1 MPTKSTQTERATSLP
16 IRFRSLERIEGKEG
30 KSKLLDQRS
39 QLYRILT
46 DIKRAI
52 RQKSPTAPDRMDL
65 HIELVKSPDDAL
77 LRARSEALE
86 GRMIDLLDEVAWGYL
101 GRAFVLRVPEVECV
115 WSPHITVVYF
125 GRHPRPPVGELFAI
139 VRQVMGGGIA
149 R

>member
-65 HIELVKSPDDAL
+65 HIELVKSPDDVL
-77 LRARSEALE
+77 LRARTQALE
-86 GRMIDLLDEVAWGYL
+86 GRTVDLLDEGAWDYF
-101 GRAFVLRVPEVECV
+101 GRAFVLRVPPVEGV
-115 WSPHITVVYF
+115 RSPHITVVYF
-125 GRHPRPPVGELFAI
+125 GRHRRPPLSELLAI
-139 VRQVMGGGIA
+139 VQQVIVADVVG
-149 R
+149 